1 MNPWSLAPLVLVA
14 VGNGGNEDVSVV
26 ARRVGLKRRED
37 PCAVGVNNLEHQ
49 AQQALYSALP
59 NQAIIAQVFEHRP
72 LRIAKTLCRI
82 FLTKSSI
89 NWAGQKKKSER
100 ESLLV
105 QVPLSIA

>member
-1 MNPWSLAPLVLVA
+1 MNPWSLAPPVLVA

-26 ARRVGLKRRED
+26 ARRVGLKRRD
-37 PCAVGVNNLEHQ
+37 DACAVAVSSLKHQ
-49 AQQALYSALP
+49 AQQALYFALP
-59 NQAIIAQVFEHRP
+59 NQAIVAQVFEHRP

-89 NWAGQKKKSER
+89 IWTSQKSEER

-105 QVPLSIA
+105 QAPSSIT